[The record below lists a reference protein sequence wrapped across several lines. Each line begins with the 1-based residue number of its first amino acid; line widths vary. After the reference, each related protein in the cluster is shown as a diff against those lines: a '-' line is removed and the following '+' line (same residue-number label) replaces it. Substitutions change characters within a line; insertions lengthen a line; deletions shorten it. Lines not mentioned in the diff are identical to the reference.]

1 MILRP
6 YQLDA
11 IQEVRDRIASGRRAP
26 LVIAPTGAGKTVVEA
41 ELVRLHL
48 EKSPSNR
55 ALVVAHRRELIGQI
69 ARTMLRMGVS
79 DIGEI
84 IPGVTQ
90 RPRAR
95 VQVASTQ
102 TLRARSHVPEATMVI
117 YDEAHHYSSDDW
129 HELTKAYPGVIRVGF
144 TATPMRSDGR
154 GMAPAFDS
162 IVVVASIKEL
172 TALGHLVP
180 CRVIAPKKPL
190 RKPNMT
196 HSPVDA
202 YLDHAKGMRTV
213 VFADFVINA
222 EKFVGEFKEKGVEAV
237 VVHGAM
243 SDSDRRGAL
252 AAHARGAVLVNC
264 MVLCL
269 DDRTEILTSTGWIGI
284 DAMADDCLVANWDAG
299 RVTFEKPLEIVRRE
313 RGPNERMVSVEGE
326 RINARVTEGHRMLY
340 RTTEAGP
347 FLKAP
352 ARDLVGRVCKVPVSG
367 LADPLDVRPVQP
379 MAMTPRRRRHLI
391 TKTAYNLR
399 KLESWPKETSHA
411 EAVRRVD
418 RKASLRHKL
427 PSELTLDECYLIG
440 FWIGDGS
447 RCALQ
452 SGGVEY
458 TIAQSYAYPR
468 IVSWVDALIGRLGI
482 HCVARD
488 FAPASKTENASKRWS
503 LPRGT
508 GGGSQERSGL
518 FSIEPYLDK
527 NGTCLFWGLNSA
539 QFDALIGGLWLADGD
554 HGDGKPKRET
564 VQIYST
570 NVAMLDLLQAIASV
584 RGYGCSITKASPP
597 RKSHHR
603 QGYVLRLRKK
613 ESFHLTWDLLEIE
626 PDWKPERVWC
636 VKTRTKNIITRRGGK
651 VLVMGNTEG
660 WDSPS
665 TACCILARGC
675 GSVGTY
681 LQIVG
686 RVLRPAEGKAEALLI
701 DLTGRSFYDHGAPDA
716 NRTYSLTGKG
726 IRSKDDLD
734 VEQSYCPVCGQPV
747 EAAPNSWPCVV
758 CGHQPS
764 SQIDT
769 PRYTGDE
776 LAERYAGKRNEADEI
791 RIETLA
797 RWYAEAKSRSG
808 ERGRWAALAKYNAV
822 YGAPASA
829 VIDAQAWILCRTLTC
844 VTCTDCQRVT
854 AKTYRGGKCGRCAF
868 GGKKTG

>member
-1 MILRP
+1 MHLRP

-26 LVIAPTGAGKTVVEA
+26 LVVAPTGAGKTVIEA
-41 ELVRLHL
+41 ELVRRHL

-69 ARTMLRMGVS
+69 ARTMLRMGIS

-102 TLRARSHVPEATMVI
+102 TLRARNQVPEATMVI
-117 YDEAHHYSSDDW
+117 YDEAHHYSADDW
-129 HELTKAYPGVIRVGF
+129 YELTKSYPGVLRVGF

-202 YLDHAKGMRTV
+202 YLDHAKGLRTV

-222 EKFVGEFKEKGVEAV
+222 EKFVGEFREKGVEAV
-237 VVHGAM
+237 IVHGAM

-264 MVLCL
+264 MVL
-269 DDRTEILTSTGWIGI
+269 
-284 DAMADDCLVANWDAG
+284 
-299 RVTFEKPLEIVRRE
+299 
-313 RGPNERMVSVEGE
+313 
-326 RINARVTEGHRMLY
+326 
-340 RTTEAGP
+340 
-347 FLKAP
+347 
-352 ARDLVGRVCKVPVSG
+352 
-367 LADPLDVRPVQP
+367 
-379 MAMTPRRRRHLI
+379 
-391 TKTAYNLR
+391 
-399 KLESWPKETSHA
+399 
-411 EAVRRVD
+411 
-418 RKASLRHKL
+418 
-427 PSELTLDECYLIG
+427 
-440 FWIGDGS
+440 
-447 RCALQ
+447 
-452 SGGVEY
+452 
-458 TIAQSYAYPR
+458 
-468 IVSWVDALIGRLGI
+468 
-482 HCVARD
+482 
-488 FAPASKTENASKRWS
+488 
-503 LPRGT
+503 
-508 GGGSQERSGL
+508 
-518 FSIEPYLDK
+518 
-527 NGTCLFWGLNSA
+527 
-539 QFDALIGGLWLADGD
+539 
-554 HGDGKPKRET
+554 
-564 VQIYST
+564 
-570 NVAMLDLLQAIASV
+570 
-584 RGYGCSITKASPP
+584 
-597 RKSHHR
+597 
-603 QGYVLRLRKK
+603 
-613 ESFHLTWDLLEIE
+613 
-626 PDWKPERVWC
+626 
-636 VKTRTKNIITRRGGK
+636 
-651 VLVMGNTEG
+651 TEG
-660 WDSPS
+660 WDAPA

-726 IRSKDDLD
+726 IRPKDELD

-764 SQIDT
+764 SQIDA

-829 VIDAQAWILCRTLTC
+829 IIDAQAWILCRTLTC